1 MRLEWTGMWVSTTP
15 LFVIKMVKSC
25 LFIESH
31 FSLVENTTRHI
42 YLSCSIIDLFW
53 ANQLYK
59 FVAHDL
65 AFHAYIFQ
73 HSSLWLEDHP
83 PWANSI
89 VRSDPVCV

>member
-1 MRLEWTGMWVSTTP
+1 MDGDVGIYYAIVCDKNGEVMLV
-15 LFVIKMVKSC
+15 
-25 LFIESH
+25 IESH